1 MRRRSLSS
9 CAAAFCFAAA
19 RSLVTVLVLT
29 AAAGPAPAQPAQG
42 AAAPPPPYQLMRTL
56 QSLQNEAAA
65 GNRAAHA
72 AQGKLLRD
80 VEQAMLSQPAE
91 AWDDPRNTR
100 AVVQYVLSGG
110 QPGVLA
116 DLVKRGEPVGL
127 PPGLAAGALAH
138 VMGDSSQARTL
149 LMTLD
154 PAGLHESLAGHLA
167 LVQATL
173 VMRNDQK
180 RALQLLDQARLLAPG
195 SLVEEGALRRAVFIA
210 AEINDLGRLEK
221 ATAQYMRRFD
231 RSVYAEHFRQSFAA
245 GLVRFDIGRDPE
257 KFPRL
262 VATLRAFDR
271 EQQRA
276 VLLIIA
282 RDALVRGRFEQARR
296 AAEEVARIPGTDQAT
311 ITRASLYKAAS
322 RIGTDPGDGAL
333 ETLRKIDANRLPPEE
348 KDILAAALRVATHIV
363 DAPPTPTQ
371 TPTGTAGAIA
381 EPPDLDPRVKH
392 MVANAERSLAQA
404 RALLDG
410 QPPNTAPPG
419 VSRP

>member
-1 MRRRSLSS
+1 MMRRVDL
-9 CAAAFCFAAA
+9 CLAALLCLAAAATPA
-19 RSLVTVLVLT
+19 RAEL
-29 AAAGPAPAQPAQG
+29 APG
-42 AAAPPPPYQLMRTL
+42 TAPPPPYQLVRTL

-80 VEQAMLSQPAE
+80 LEQAMLSQPAE
-91 AWDDPRNTR
+91 VWDDPRNTR
-100 AVVQYVLSGG
+100 AAVQYVLSGG

-116 DLVKRGEPVGL
+116 DLVKRGEPAGL

-138 VMGDSSQARTL
+138 VMGDSGQARTL
-149 LMTLD
+149 LMPLD

-173 VMRNDQK
+173 IMRNDQK
-180 RALQLLDQARLLAPG
+180 RALQLLDQARLLSPG

-210 AEINDLGRLEK
+210 AEVNDLDRLEK

-231 RSVYAEHFRQSFAA
+231 RSVYADHFRQAFAT

-296 AAEEVARIPGTDQAT
+296 AAEEVARIPGGDQAT
-311 ITRASLYKAAS
+311 ISRASLYRAAS
-322 RIGTDPGDGAL
+322 RIGVDQADAAL
-333 ETLRKIDANRLPPEE
+333 DTLRKIDVNRLPLDERE
-348 KDILAAALRVATHIV
+348 ILQTALRVASHIV
-363 DAPPTPTQ
+363 DAPASDTKTPT
-371 TPTGTAGAIA
+371 AMA
-381 EPPDLDPRVKH
+381 EPADLDPRLKRLVTT
-392 MVANAERSLAQA
+392 AERSLAEAQT
-404 RALLDG
+404 LLDG
-410 QPPNTAPPG
+410 EAGGGGKHAGGKHADANPG
-419 VSRP
+419 NARP

>member
-1 MRRRSLSS
+1 MMRLAGLCRV
-9 CAAAFCFAAA
+9 AAVCLATALALAVAAPSA
-19 RSLVTVLVLT
+19 K
-29 AAAGPAPAQPAQG
+29 AQAQSGQG
-42 AAAPPPPYQLMRTL
+42 AAPAPPYQLVRTL

-80 VEQAMLSQPAE
+80 LEQAMTAQPAE
-91 AWDDPRNTR
+91 VWDDPRNTR
-100 AVVQYVLSGG
+100 AAVQYVLSGG

-116 DLVKRGEPVGL
+116 DLVRRGEPAGL
-127 PPGLAAGALAH
+127 PKGLAEGALAY
-138 VMGDSSQARTL
+138 VMGDSGQARSL
-149 LMTLD
+149 LGSLD
-154 PAGLHESLAGHLA
+154 PASLHESLAGHLA

-173 VMRNDQK
+173 ILRNDQK

-210 AEINDLGRLEK
+210 AEINDLDRLEK

-231 RSVYAEHFRQSFAA
+231 RSVYAEHFRQSFAT
-245 GLVRFDIGRDPE
+245 GLVRFDVGRDPE

-296 AAEEVARIPGTDQAT
+296 AAEEVARIPGADQAT
-311 ITRASLYKAAS
+311 IARASLYRAAS
-322 RIGTDPGDGAL
+322 RIGIDPGDGAL
-333 ETLRKIDANRLPPEE
+333 ETLRKIDANRLPPDE
-348 KDILAAALRVATHIV
+348 KDILQTALRVASHIV
-363 DAPPTPTQ
+363 DAPAGPTQ
-371 TPTGTAGAIA
+371 TPAQMGPAAA
-381 EPPDLDPRVKH
+381 EPADLDPRVKRI
-392 MVANAERSLAQA
+392 VATAERSLAQA

-410 QPPNTAPPG
+410 QPSNAAKPG
-419 VSRP
+419 ESRP

>member
-1 MRRRSLSS
+1 MMRLAGPCR
-9 CAAAFCFAAA
+9 AAALCLA
-19 RSLVTVLVLT
+19 T
-29 AAAGPAPAQPAQG
+29 ALGLAVAVASAKAQSGQG
-42 AAAPPPPYQLMRTL
+42 AAPAPPYQLVRTL

-65 GNRAAHA
+65 GNRTAHA

-80 VEQAMLSQPAE
+80 LEQAMTAQPVE
-91 AWDDPRNTR
+91 VWGDPRNTR
-100 AVVQYVLSGG
+100 AAVQYVLSGG

-116 DLVKRGEPVGL
+116 DLVKRGEPTGL
-127 PPGLAAGALAH
+127 PKGLAEGALAH
-138 VMGDSSQARTL
+138 VMGDSGQARSL
-149 LMTLD
+149 LMALD
-154 PAGLHESLAGHLA
+154 PASLHESLAGHLA

-173 VMRNDQK
+173 ILRNDTK

-210 AEINDLGRLEK
+210 AEINDLDRLEK

-231 RSVYAEHFRQSFAA
+231 RSVYAEHFRQSFAT

-296 AAEEVARIPGTDQAT
+296 AAEEVARIPGADQAT
-311 ITRASLYKAAS
+311 IARASLYRAAS
-322 RIGTDPGDGAL
+322 RIGIDQGDSAL
-333 ETLRKIDANRLPPEE
+333 ETLRKIDANRLPPDE
-348 KDILAAALRVATHIV
+348 KDILQTALRVASHIV
-363 DAPPTPTQ
+363 DAPAGPTQ
-371 TPTGTAGAIA
+371 TPTQMGAA
-381 EPPDLDPRVKH
+381 ADEPADLDPRVKRI
-392 MVANAERSLAQA
+392 VATAERSLAQA
-404 RALLDG
+404 RALLDS
-410 QPPNTAPPG
+410 QPPHAAKPG
-419 VSRP
+419 ESRP

>member
-1 MRRRSLSS
+1 MMRRARPCL
-9 CAAAFCFAAA
+9 AAAFCLATALGLAVAAPSA
-19 RSLVTVLVLT
+19 K
-29 AAAGPAPAQPAQG
+29 AQVQSSQG
-42 AAAPPPPYQLMRTL
+42 AAHAPPYQLVRTL
-56 QSLQNEAAA
+56 QSLQNEAAS

-80 VEQAMLSQPAE
+80 LEQAMTAQPAE
-91 AWDDPRNTR
+91 VWDDPRNTR
-100 AVVQYVLSGG
+100 AAVQYVLSGG

-116 DLVKRGEPVGL
+116 DLVKRGEPAGL
-127 PPGLAAGALAH
+127 PKGLAEGALAY
-138 VMGDSSQARTL
+138 VMGDSGQARSL
-149 LMTLD
+149 LGSLD
-154 PAGLHESLAGHLA
+154 PASLHESLAGHLA

-173 VMRNDQK
+173 ILRNDQK

-210 AEINDLGRLEK
+210 AEINDLDRLEK

-231 RSVYAEHFRQSFAA
+231 RSVYAEHFRQSFAT

-296 AAEEVARIPGTDQAT
+296 AAEEIARMPGADQAT
-311 ITRASLYKAAS
+311 IARASLYKAAS
-322 RIGTDPGDGAL
+322 RIGIDPGDGAL
-333 ETLRKIDANRLPPEE
+333 ETLRKIDANRLPPDE
-348 KDILAAALRVATHIV
+348 KDILQTALRVASHIV
-363 DAPPTPTQ
+363 DAPAGPTQ
-371 TPTGTAGAIA
+371 TPTQTGAAAA
-381 EPPDLDPRVKH
+381 EPADLDPRVKRI
-392 MVANAERSLAQA
+392 VATAERSLAQA

-410 QPPNTAPPG
+410 QPPNAAQPG
-419 VSRP
+419 ESRP